1 MSKNETRHYAILQG
15 HIILSELHPSVMLPK
30 EVYQSL
36 IIKSSGSATRLIR
49 LLMKS
54 FFSQE
59 ELAASS
65 LSGEGIYKQRLQP
78 EITEAIKGPGSGVPF
93 NLINF
98 HVHIHLSEWK
108 VCLHPWIV
116 AASQPREDFT
126 NVPTSCNI

>member
-1 MSKNETRHYAILQG
+1 MSGNDTRHCVILQG
-15 HIILSELHPSVMLPK
+15 HIILSEVHPSVMLPK

-78 EITEAIKGPGSGVPF
+78 EITEAIKG
-93 NLINF
+93 N
-98 HVHIHLSEWK
+98 
-108 VCLHPWIV
+108 WIL
-116 AASQPREDFT
+116 F
-126 NVPTSCNI
+126 

>member
-1 MSKNETRHYAILQG
+1 
-15 HIILSELHPSVMLPK
+15 MLPK

-78 EITEAIKGPGSGVPF
+78 EITEAIKGKQGEEAKAG
-93 NLINF
+93 
-98 HVHIHLSEWK
+98 
-108 VCLHPWIV
+108 
-116 AASQPREDFT
+116 
-126 NVPTSCNI
+126 